1 VEAASLRRRRGTRSG
16 KGSGDLGIVLVVVV
30 LFGPIA
36 LLNAALVELGLPKE
50 SMVTVGIAT
59 FIYLI
64 LIGVVVWVWVRRVVI
79 PKRKAEEERKQ
90 HLQQR
95 LEQQEEER
103 RRKRE
108 QQEEEARRKH
118 EQLEEE
124 RRREE
129 QERAEQIEAL
139 LERDTFRD
147 SVSYMTG
154 TQFENFMA
162 NVFDKKGYDVLTT
175 PSSGDQG
182 VDLLLTI
189 DERKVAVQLK
199 RYTGP
204 VGNAA
209 VQAVVAGMFHYKAK
223 EAWVITTS
231 TFTKSA
237 RQLAKSNR
245 VRLIDGRELEDWLN
259 DLREE
264 ADNPSPSLG
273 RQRRRRRY

>member
-1 VEAASLRRRRGTRSG
+1 MRRRRGTRSG

-108 QQEEEARRKH
+108 QREEEARRKH

>member
-1 VEAASLRRRRGTRSG
+1 MRRRRGTRSG

-273 RQRRRRRY
+273 RRQRRRRRH